1 MPLFYGNK
9 MCVGHLKFNYQF
21 IHCPL
26 LINYVILHLN
36 LIRITMYEY
45 IKGLVA
51 ELNPAYAVIEAG
63 GIGYF
68 VNISLTSYS
77 SMKQG
82 EQMQVYLHQVVR
94 EDAHLF
100 FGFVTKIEREL
111 FRHLISVNGVG
122 PNTARL
128 ILSSLTPQELTN
140 AILSEN
146 LVKLKAVKG
155 IGAKTAQRIILDL
168 KDKINLSGEMESAE
182 IFAASDNTIKK
193 DALLT
198 LTTLGFAKAAVE
210 KVLDKVTKEKP
221 DASLETVIKLALNYL

>member
-1 MPLFYGNK
+1 
-9 MCVGHLKFNYQF
+9 
-21 IHCPL
+21 
-26 LINYVILHLN
+26 
-36 LIRITMYEY
+36 MYEY
-45 IKGLVA
+45 VKGLVV
-51 ELNPAYAVIEAG
+51 ELNPAYAVVEVG

-77 SMKQG
+77 SMVQG
-82 EQMQVYLHQVVR
+82 EQAQLYLHQVVR
-94 EDAHLF
+94 EDALLL
-100 FGFVTKIEREL
+100 FGFVTKVEREL
-111 FRHLISVNGVG
+111 FRQLITVNGVG

-146 LVKLKAVKG
+146 LVKLKSVKG
-155 IGAKTAQRIILDL
+155 IGAKTAQRIIIDL
-168 KDKINLSGEMESAE
+168 KDKINLSGEYDTAE

-198 LTTLGFAKAAVE
+198 LNTLGFAKAAVE
-210 KVLDKVTKEKP
+210 KVLDKVLKEKP

>member
-1 MPLFYGNK
+1 
-9 MCVGHLKFNYQF
+9 
-21 IHCPL
+21 
-26 LINYVILHLN
+26 
-36 LIRITMYEY
+36 MYEY
-45 IKGLVA
+45 IKGNVA
-51 ELNPAYAVIEAG
+51 ELNPAYAVVEAG

-77 SMKQG
+77 ALTQG
-82 EQMQVYLHQVVR
+82 AQAQLYLHQVVR
-94 EDAHLF
+94 EDAHLL
-100 FGFVTKIEREL
+100 FGFVTKVEREL
-111 FRHLISVNGVG
+111 FRLLISVNGVG
-122 PNTARL
+122 QNTARL
-128 ILSSLTPQELTN
+128 ILSSLTPQDLTN

-146 LVKLKAVKG
+146 LVKLKGVKG

-168 KDKINLSGEMESAE
+168 KDKVNTSGDFDSAE

-210 KVLDKVTKEKP
+210 KVLDKVLKEKP

>member
-1 MPLFYGNK
+1 
-9 MCVGHLKFNYQF
+9 
-21 IHCPL
+21 
-26 LINYVILHLN
+26 
-36 LIRITMYEY
+36 MYEY
-45 IKGLVA
+45 IKGNVA
-51 ELNPAYAVIEAG
+51 ELNPAYAVVEAG

-77 SMKQG
+77 ALTQG
-82 EQMQVYLHQVVR
+82 AQAQLYLHQVVR
-94 EDAHLF
+94 EDAHLL
-100 FGFVTKIEREL
+100 FGFVTKVEREL
-111 FRHLISVNGVG
+111 FRLLISVNGVG

-155 IGAKTAQRIILDL
+155 VGAKTAQRIILDL

-221 DASLETVIKLALNYL
+221 DASLENVIKLALNYL

>member
-1 MPLFYGNK
+1 
-9 MCVGHLKFNYQF
+9 
-21 IHCPL
+21 
-26 LINYVILHLN
+26 
-36 LIRITMYEY
+36 MYEY

-51 ELNPAYAVIEAG
+51 ELNPAYAVVEVN

-77 SMKQG
+77 ALRQG
-82 EQMQVYLHQVVR
+82 EQAQLFLHQVVR
-94 EDAHLF
+94 EDAHLL
-100 FGFVTKIEREL
+100 FGFVTKVEREL
-111 FRHLISVNGVG
+111 FRQLITVNGVG

-146 LVKLKAVKG
+146 LVKLKSVKG
-155 IGAKTAQRIILDL
+155 IGAKTAQRIIIDL
-168 KDKINLSGEMESAE
+168 KDKINLSGEMDAAE

-210 KVLDKVTKEKP
+210 KVLDKVLKEKP
-221 DASLETVIKLALNYL
+221 DASLETVIKLSLNYL

>member
-1 MPLFYGNK
+1 
-9 MCVGHLKFNYQF
+9 
-21 IHCPL
+21 
-26 LINYVILHLN
+26 
-36 LIRITMYEY
+36 MYEY
-45 IKGLVA
+45 VKGLVV
-51 ELNPAYAVIEAG
+51 ELNPAYAVVEVG

-77 SMKQG
+77 SMIQG
-82 EQMQVYLHQVVR
+82 EQVQLFLHQVVR
-94 EDAHLF
+94 EDAHLL
-100 FGFVTKIEREL
+100 FGFVTKVEREL
-111 FRHLISVNGVG
+111 FRQLITVNGVG

-146 LVKLKAVKG
+146 LVKLKSVKG
-155 IGAKTAQRIILDL
+155 IGAKTAQRIIIDL
-168 KDKINLSGEMESAE
+168 KDKINLSGEYDTAE

-198 LTTLGFAKAAVE
+198 LNTLGFAKAAVE
-210 KVLDKVTKEKP
+210 KVLDKVLKEKP

>member
-1 MPLFYGNK
+1 
-9 MCVGHLKFNYQF
+9 
-21 IHCPL
+21 
-26 LINYVILHLN
+26 
-36 LIRITMYEY
+36 MYEY
-45 IKGLVA
+45 VKGLVA
-51 ELNPAYAVIEAG
+51 ELNPAYAVVEAN

-77 SMKQG
+77 ALRQG
-82 EQMQVYLHQVVR
+82 EQTQLFLHQVVR
-94 EDAHLF
+94 EDAHLL
-100 FGFVTKIEREL
+100 FGFTTKIEREL
-111 FRHLISVNGVG
+111 FRQLITVNGVG

-146 LVKLKAVKG
+146 LVKLKSVKG

-168 KDKINLSGEMESAE
+168 KDKINLSGEIENAE
-182 IFAASDNTIKK
+182 IFADSNNTIKK

-210 KVLDKVTKEKP
+210 KVLDKVLKEKP
-221 DASLETVIKLALNYL
+221 DASLEAVIKLSLNYL

>member
-1 MPLFYGNK
+1 
-9 MCVGHLKFNYQF
+9 
-21 IHCPL
+21 
-26 LINYVILHLN
+26 
-36 LIRITMYEY
+36 MYEY
-45 IKGLVA
+45 VKGLVA
-51 ELNPAYAVIEAG
+51 ELNPAYAVVDVN

-77 SMKQG
+77 ALRQG
-82 EQMQVYLHQVVR
+82 EQAQLFLHQVVR
-94 EDAHLF
+94 EDAHLL
-100 FGFVTKIEREL
+100 FGFVTKVEREL
-111 FRHLISVNGVG
+111 FRQLITVNGVG

-146 LVKLKAVKG
+146 LVKLKSVKG
-155 IGAKTAQRIILDL
+155 IGAKTAQRIIIDL
-168 KDKINLSGEMESAE
+168 KDKINLSGEMDAAE

-198 LTTLGFAKAAVE
+198 LTTLGFTKAAVE

>member
-1 MPLFYGNK
+1 
-9 MCVGHLKFNYQF
+9 
-21 IHCPL
+21 
-26 LINYVILHLN
+26 
-36 LIRITMYEY
+36 MYEY

-51 ELNPAYAVIEAG
+51 ELNPAYAVVEVN

-77 SMKQG
+77 ALRLE
-82 EQMQVYLHQVVR
+82 EQTQLFLHQVVR
-94 EDAHLF
+94 EDAHLL
-100 FGFVTKIEREL
+100 FGFTTKIEREL
-111 FRHLISVNGVG
+111 FRQLITVNGVG

-146 LVKLKAVKG
+146 LVRLKSVKG

-168 KDKINLSGEMESAE
+168 KDKINLSGEIDTAE
-182 IFAASDNTIKK
+182 IFADSNNTIKK

-198 LTTLGFAKAAVE
+198 LTTLGFSKTAVE
-210 KVLDKVTKEKP
+210 KVLDKVLKEKP
-221 DASLETVIKLALNYL
+221 DASLETVIKLSLNYL

>member
-1 MPLFYGNK
+1 
-9 MCVGHLKFNYQF
+9 
-21 IHCPL
+21 
-26 LINYVILHLN
+26 
-36 LIRITMYEY
+36 MYEY
-45 IKGLVA
+45 VKGLVA
-51 ELNPAYAVIEAG
+51 ELNPAYAVIEVN

-77 SMKQG
+77 ALRQD
-82 EQMQVYLHQVVR
+82 EQTQIFLHQVVR
-94 EDAHLF
+94 EDAHLL
-100 FGFVTKIEREL
+100 FGFTTKIEREL
-111 FRHLISVNGVG
+111 FRQLITVNGVG

-146 LVKLKAVKG
+146 LVKLKSVKG

-168 KDKINLSGEMESAE
+168 KDKINLSGEIENAE
-182 IFAASDNTIKK
+182 IFADSNNTIKK

-210 KVLDKVTKEKP
+210 KVLDKVLKEKP
-221 DASLETVIKLALNYL
+221 DASLETVIKLSLNYL

>member
-1 MPLFYGNK
+1 
-9 MCVGHLKFNYQF
+9 
-21 IHCPL
+21 
-26 LINYVILHLN
+26 
-36 LIRITMYEY
+36 MYEY
-45 IKGLVA
+45 IKGNVA
-51 ELNPAYAVIEAG
+51 ELNPAYAVVEAG

-77 SMKQG
+77 ALTQG
-82 EQMQVYLHQVVR
+82 AQAQLYLHQVVR
-94 EDAHLF
+94 EDAHLL
-100 FGFVTKIEREL
+100 FGFVTKVEREL
-111 FRHLISVNGVG
+111 FRLLISVNGVG

-128 ILSSLTPQELTN
+128 ILSSLTPQDLTN

-146 LVKLKAVKG
+146 LVKLKGVKG

-168 KDKINLSGEMESAE
+168 KDKVNTSGEFDSAE

-210 KVLDKVTKEKP
+210 KVLDKVLKEKP

>member
-1 MPLFYGNK
+1 
-9 MCVGHLKFNYQF
+9 
-21 IHCPL
+21 
-26 LINYVILHLN
+26 
-36 LIRITMYEY
+36 MYEY
-45 IKGLVA
+45 VKGLVA
-51 ELNPAYAVIEAG
+51 ELNPAYAVVEVN

-77 SMKQG
+77 ALRQG
-82 EQMQVYLHQVVR
+82 EQAQVFLHQVVR
-94 EDAHLF
+94 EDAHLL
-100 FGFVTKIEREL
+100 FGFVTKVEREL
-111 FRHLISVNGVG
+111 FRLLITVNGVG

-146 LVKLKAVKG
+146 LVKLKSVKG

-168 KDKINLSGEMESAE
+168 KDKINLSGEIESAE
-182 IFAASDNTIKK
+182 IFADSNNTIKK

-210 KVLDKVTKEKP
+210 KVLDKVFKEKP
-221 DASLETVIKLALNYL
+221 DASLETVIKLSLNYL

>member
-1 MPLFYGNK
+1 
-9 MCVGHLKFNYQF
+9 
-21 IHCPL
+21 
-26 LINYVILHLN
+26 
-36 LIRITMYEY
+36 MYEY
-45 IKGLVA
+45 IKGNVA
-51 ELNPAYAVIEAG
+51 ELNPAYAVVEAG

-77 SMKQG
+77 ALTQG
-82 EQMQVYLHQVVR
+82 AQAQLYLHQVVR
-94 EDAHLF
+94 EDAHLL
-100 FGFVTKIEREL
+100 FGFVTKVEREL
-111 FRHLISVNGVG
+111 FRLLISVNGVG

-128 ILSSLTPQELTN
+128 ILSSLTPHDLTN

-146 LVKLKAVKG
+146 LVKLKGVKG

-168 KDKINLSGEMESAE
+168 KDKVNTSGEFDSAE

-210 KVLDKVTKEKP
+210 KVLDKVLKEKP

>member
-1 MPLFYGNK
+1 
-9 MCVGHLKFNYQF
+9 
-21 IHCPL
+21 
-26 LINYVILHLN
+26 
-36 LIRITMYEY
+36 MYEY
-45 IKGLVA
+45 IKGMVA
-51 ELNPAYAVIEAG
+51 ELNPAYAVMEAG

-77 SMKQG
+77 ALKQG
-82 EQMQVYLHQVVR
+82 EQAQVFLHQVVR
-94 EDAHLF
+94 EDAHLL
-100 FGFVTKIEREL
+100 FGFVTKAEREL
-111 FRHLISVNGVG
+111 FRLLISVNGVG

-128 ILSSLTPQELTN
+128 ILSSLTPQDLTN

-146 LVKLKAVKG
+146 LVKLKGVKG

-168 KDKINLSGEMESAE
+168 KDKVNLSGEMDTAE

-198 LTTLGFAKAAVE
+198 LTTLGFAKSAVD

>member
-1 MPLFYGNK
+1 
-9 MCVGHLKFNYQF
+9 
-21 IHCPL
+21 
-26 LINYVILHLN
+26 
-36 LIRITMYEY
+36 MYEY
-45 IKGLVA
+45 IKGNVA
-51 ELNPAYAVIEAG
+51 ELNPAYAVVEAG

-77 SMKQG
+77 ALTQG
-82 EQMQVYLHQVVR
+82 AQAQLYLHQVVR
-94 EDAHLF
+94 EDAHLL
-100 FGFVTKIEREL
+100 FGFVTKVEREL
-111 FRHLISVNGVG
+111 FRLLISVNGVG

-128 ILSSLTPQELTN
+128 ILSSLTPQDLTN

-146 LVKLKAVKG
+146 LVKLKGVKG

-168 KDKINLSGEMESAE
+168 KDKVNTSGEFDSAE

>member
-1 MPLFYGNK
+1 
-9 MCVGHLKFNYQF
+9 
-21 IHCPL
+21 
-26 LINYVILHLN
+26 
-36 LIRITMYEY
+36 MYEY
-45 IKGLVA
+45 VKGLVV
-51 ELNPAYAVIEAG
+51 ELNPAYAVVEVG

-77 SMKQG
+77 SMVQG
-82 EQMQVYLHQVVR
+82 EQVQLFLHQVVR
-94 EDAHLF
+94 EDAHLL
-100 FGFVTKIEREL
+100 FGFVTKVEREL
-111 FRHLISVNGVG
+111 FRQLITVNGVG

-146 LVKLKAVKG
+146 LVKLKSVKG

-168 KDKINLSGEMESAE
+168 KDKINLSGEYDTAE

-198 LTTLGFAKAAVE
+198 LNTLGFAKAAVE
-210 KVLDKVTKEKP
+210 KVLDKVLKEKP

>member
-1 MPLFYGNK
+1 
-9 MCVGHLKFNYQF
+9 
-21 IHCPL
+21 
-26 LINYVILHLN
+26 
-36 LIRITMYEY
+36 MYEY
-45 IKGLVA
+45 VKGLVV
-51 ELNPAYAVIEAG
+51 ELNPAYAVVEVG

-77 SMKQG
+77 SMIQG
-82 EQMQVYLHQVVR
+82 EQAQLYLHQVVR
-94 EDAHLF
+94 EDAHLL
-100 FGFVTKIEREL
+100 FGFVTKVEREL
-111 FRHLISVNGVG
+111 FRQLITVNGVG

-146 LVKLKAVKG
+146 LVKLKSVKG
-155 IGAKTAQRIILDL
+155 IGAKTAQRIIIDL
-168 KDKINLSGEMESAE
+168 KDKINLSGEYDASE

-198 LTTLGFAKAAVE
+198 LNTLGFSKAAVE
-210 KVLDKVTKEKP
+210 KVLDKVLKEKP

>member
-1 MPLFYGNK
+1 
-9 MCVGHLKFNYQF
+9 
-21 IHCPL
+21 
-26 LINYVILHLN
+26 
-36 LIRITMYEY
+36 MYEY
-45 IKGLVA
+45 VNGLVA
-51 ELNPAYAVIEAG
+51 ELNPAYAVVEVN

-77 SMKQG
+77 ALRQG
-82 EQMQVYLHQVVR
+82 EQAQLFLHQVVR
-94 EDAHLF
+94 EDAHLL
-100 FGFVTKIEREL
+100 FGFVTKVEREL
-111 FRHLISVNGVG
+111 FRLLITVNGVG

-146 LVKLKAVKG
+146 LVKLKSVKG

-168 KDKINLSGEMESAE
+168 KDKVNMSGYFDTAE

-198 LTTLGFAKAAVE
+198 LTTLGFAKASVE
-210 KVLDKVTKEKP
+210 KVLDKVLKEKP
-221 DASLETVIKLALNYL
+221 DASLETVIKLSLNYL

>member
-1 MPLFYGNK
+1 
-9 MCVGHLKFNYQF
+9 
-21 IHCPL
+21 
-26 LINYVILHLN
+26 
-36 LIRITMYEY
+36 MYEY
-45 IKGLVA
+45 VKGLVV
-51 ELNPAYAVIEAG
+51 ELNPAYAVVEVG

-77 SMKQG
+77 SMIQG
-82 EQMQVYLHQVVR
+82 EQTQLFLHQVVR
-94 EDAHLF
+94 EDAHLL
-100 FGFVTKIEREL
+100 FGFVTKVEREL
-111 FRHLISVNGVG
+111 FRQLITVNGVG

-146 LVKLKAVKG
+146 LVKLKSVKG
-155 IGAKTAQRIILDL
+155 IGAKTAQRIIIDL
-168 KDKINLSGEMESAE
+168 KDKINLSGEYDTAE

-198 LTTLGFAKAAVE
+198 LNTLGFAKAAVE
-210 KVLDKVTKEKP
+210 KVLDKVLKEKP

>member
-1 MPLFYGNK
+1 
-9 MCVGHLKFNYQF
+9 
-21 IHCPL
+21 
-26 LINYVILHLN
+26 
-36 LIRITMYEY
+36 MYEY
-45 IKGLVA
+45 INGLVV
-51 ELNPAYAVIEAG
+51 ELNPAYAVIEVG
-63 GIGYF
+63 GVGYY

-77 SMKQG
+77 TMRQG
-82 EQMQVYLHQVVR
+82 EQMQVFLQQIVR
-94 EDAHLF
+94 EDAHLL

-111 FRHLISVNGVG
+111 FRQLITVNGVG

-168 KDKINLSGEMESAE
+168 KDKINTMDGMDTAE
-182 IFAASDNTIKK
+182 IFAESNNTIKK

-198 LTTLGFAKAAVE
+198 LTTLGFAKTSVE
-210 KVLDKVTKEKP
+210 KVLDKVLKDKP
-221 DASLETVIKLALNYL
+221 DASLETIIKLALNYL

>member
-1 MPLFYGNK
+1 
-9 MCVGHLKFNYQF
+9 
-21 IHCPL
+21 
-26 LINYVILHLN
+26 
-36 LIRITMYEY
+36 MYEY
-45 IKGLVA
+45 VKGLVA
-51 ELNPAYAVIEAG
+51 ELNPAYAVVEVN

-77 SMKQG
+77 ALRQG
-82 EQMQVYLHQVVR
+82 EQAQLFLHQVVR
-94 EDAHLF
+94 EDAHLL
-100 FGFVTKIEREL
+100 FGFVTKVDREL
-111 FRHLISVNGVG
+111 FRLLVTVNGVG

-146 LVKLKAVKG
+146 LVKLKSVKG

-168 KDKINLSGEMESAE
+168 KDKVNMSGDFDTAE

-198 LTTLGFAKAAVE
+198 LTTLGFAKASVE
-210 KVLDKVTKEKP
+210 KVLDKVLKEKP
-221 DASLETVIKLALNYL
+221 DASLETVIKLSLNYL

>member
-1 MPLFYGNK
+1 
-9 MCVGHLKFNYQF
+9 
-21 IHCPL
+21 
-26 LINYVILHLN
+26 
-36 LIRITMYEY
+36 MYEY
-45 IKGLVA
+45 IKGNVV
-51 ELNPAYAVIEAG
+51 ELNPAYAVVEAG

-77 SMKQG
+77 ALTQG
-82 EQMQVYLHQVVR
+82 AQAQIYLHQVVR
-94 EDAHLF
+94 EDAHLL
-100 FGFVTKIEREL
+100 FGFVTKVEREL
-111 FRHLISVNGVG
+111 FRLLISVNGVG

-128 ILSSLTPQELTN
+128 ILSSLTPQDLTN

-146 LVKLKAVKG
+146 LVKLKGVKG

-168 KDKINLSGEMESAE
+168 KDKVNTSGEFDSAE

>member
-1 MPLFYGNK
+1 
-9 MCVGHLKFNYQF
+9 
-21 IHCPL
+21 
-26 LINYVILHLN
+26 
-36 LIRITMYEY
+36 MYEY

-51 ELNPAYAVIEAG
+51 ELNPAYAVIEVN

-77 SMKQG
+77 ALRQG
-82 EQMQVYLHQVVR
+82 EQAQLFLHQVVR
-94 EDAHLF
+94 EDAHLL
-100 FGFVTKIEREL
+100 FGFVTKVEREL
-111 FRHLISVNGVG
+111 FRQLITVNGVG

-146 LVKLKAVKG
+146 LVKLKSVKG
-155 IGAKTAQRIILDL
+155 IGAKTAQRIIIDL
-168 KDKINLSGEMESAE
+168 KDKINLSGEMDAAE

-210 KVLDKVTKEKP
+210 KVLDKVLKEKP
-221 DASLETVIKLALNYL
+221 DASLETVIKLSLNYL

>member
-1 MPLFYGNK
+1 
-9 MCVGHLKFNYQF
+9 
-21 IHCPL
+21 
-26 LINYVILHLN
+26 
-36 LIRITMYEY
+36 MYEY

-51 ELNPAYAVIEAG
+51 ELNPAYAVMEAG

-77 SMKQG
+77 ALKQG
-82 EQMQVYLHQVVR
+82 EQAQVFLHQVVR
-94 EDAHLF
+94 EDAHLL
-100 FGFVTKIEREL
+100 FGFVTKAEREL
-111 FRHLISVNGVG
+111 FRLLISVNGVG

-128 ILSSLTPQELTN
+128 ILSSLTPQDLTN

-146 LVKLKAVKG
+146 LVKLKGVKG

-168 KDKINLSGEMESAE
+168 KDKVNMSGEMDTAE

-198 LTTLGFAKAAVE
+198 LTTLGFAKSAVD

>member
-1 MPLFYGNK
+1 
-9 MCVGHLKFNYQF
+9 
-21 IHCPL
+21 
-26 LINYVILHLN
+26 
-36 LIRITMYEY
+36 MYEY
-45 IKGLVA
+45 INGKVA

-94 EDAHLF
+94 EDAHLL

-111 FRHLISVNGVG
+111 FRYLISVNGVG

-146 LVKLKAVKG
+146 LVKLKGVKG

-168 KDKINLSGEMESAE
+168 KDKINLSGEMDTAE

-198 LTTLGFAKAAVE
+198 LTTLGFAKASVE
-210 KVLDKVTKEKP
+210 KVLDKVLKEKP
-221 DASLETVIKLALNYL
+221 DASLETVIKLSLNYL

>member
-1 MPLFYGNK
+1 
-9 MCVGHLKFNYQF
+9 
-21 IHCPL
+21 
-26 LINYVILHLN
+26 
-36 LIRITMYEY
+36 MYEY
-45 IKGLVA
+45 IKGMVA
-51 ELNPAYAVIEAG
+51 ELNPAYAVMEAG

-77 SMKQG
+77 ALKQG
-82 EQMQVYLHQVVR
+82 EQAQVFLHQVVR
-94 EDAHLF
+94 EDAHLL
-100 FGFVTKIEREL
+100 FGFVTKAEREL
-111 FRHLISVNGVG
+111 FRLLISVNGVG

-128 ILSSLTPQELTN
+128 ILSSLTPQDLTN

-146 LVKLKAVKG
+146 LVKLKGVKG

-168 KDKINLSGEMESAE
+168 KDKVNMSGEMDTAE

-198 LTTLGFAKAAVE
+198 LTTLGFAKSAVD